1 VRAGRGSG
9 GTRPRTVR
17 PTLVLA
23 ICCCSLFVVGVDNT
37 ILNVALPA
45 LARDLDAPI
54 SGLQWTV
61 DAYTLVLACLLLLGG
76 SVADRFGRR
85 RVFQIG
91 LVVFSLASLL
101 CSLAPDLGTLVAFRA
116 LQGVGG
122 AMLNPVAIS
131 IITTTFPDGRDR
143 ARAFGVWGAVAG
155 LSLAVGPVLGGLLV
169 DTVGWRAIFWVNVPV
184 GVAAILLTALFVPES
199 RSPRPRRVDP
209 VGQVLVI
216 VVLGALTTAII
227 EGPHRGWGSPLIL
240 GLFAASALA
249 LAAFLRYEP
258 RRRDPLIDPRFFRSV
273 PFAGT
278 TVIAV
283 AGFGALAGALFLN
296 TLYLQEVRG
305 LSPLAAGLWT
315 LPMPATAALVA
326 PLSGRLTGTRG
337 TRVPLLV
344 AGLGM
349 LAGAAWLSTADA
361 GTPMSTLVG
370 AYVLFG
376 LGFGMLNPPITTTA
390 VAGMPRAQAGVAA
403 AVASTSRQVGQSLG
417 VAVVGS
423 AVATAVAG
431 DVAAGFVDASH
442 AAWWIVA
449 GCAATVLVAG
459 LVASGR
465 WARDTADRAAA
476 RLGTGDVVPGDR
488 AGART

>member
-1 VRAGRGSG
+1 MRRGEPVRRN
-9 GTRPRTVR
+9 
-17 PTLVLA
+17 LVLA
-23 ICCCSLFVVGVDNT
+23 ICCLSLFVVGVDNT

-131 IITTTFPDGRDR
+131 IITTTFPDGRER

-169 DTVGWRAIFWVNVPV
+169 DTVGWRAVFWVNVPV

-216 VVLGALTTAII
+216 AILGSLTTAII
-227 EGPHRGWGSPLIL
+227 EGPHRGWDSPLIL
-240 GLFAASALA
+240 GLFAASAPA
-249 LAAFLRYEP
+249 LAAFLVYEP
-258 RRRDPLIDPRFFRSV
+258 RREDPLIDPRFFRSV

-305 LSPLAAGLWT
+305 LSPLEAGLWT

-337 TRVPLLV
+337 TRIPLLV

-349 LAGAAWLSTADA
+349 LAGAAWLSVADA
-361 GTPMSTLVG
+361 GTPMSALVG

-376 LGFGMLNPPITTTA
+376 VGFGMLNPPITTTA

-431 DVAAGFVDASH
+431 DVAARFVDASH

-459 LVASGR
+459 LVTSGR
-465 WARDTADRAAA
+465 WARDTADRATA
-476 RLGTGDVVPGDR
+476 RLGTGDVVPDDR
-488 AGART
+488 AGVRT